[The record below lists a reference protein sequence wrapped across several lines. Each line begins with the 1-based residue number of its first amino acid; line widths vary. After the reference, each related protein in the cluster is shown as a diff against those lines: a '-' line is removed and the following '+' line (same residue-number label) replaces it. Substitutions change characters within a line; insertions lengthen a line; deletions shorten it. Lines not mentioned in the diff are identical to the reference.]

1 MSGLEDKMSFDQ
13 FDYKGAKFAKGV
25 HTEESITYAENEFEV
40 FDDDIYNV
48 TYPKSGTN
56 WMIEILNLIKH
67 KGDPTISKTVPIFVR
82 SPWYET
88 VGSQE
93 QIQKLESP
101 RIISSHLPH
110 HIFAKSYFKSKA
122 KIFYTMRNP
131 RDVIV
136 SMFHFTK
143 ILNIFEAAENFQ
155 NFLEDFIQGNA
166 LYGSWFDHVKGWMQM
181 KDDSRFFYITYEE
194 LIQDLRGGIVRICK
208 FLGQELDD
216 AQIDLVVEHSTFK
229 SMKENVMSNWSQ
241 LPPEILNQTEGSF
254 MRKGISGDWKNH
266 FTVAQSEYFNKI
278 YQEKMK
284 DINMNFFWEQSS

>member
-1 MSGLEDKMSFDQ
+1 MSFDH
-13 FDYKGAKFAKGV
+13 FYYKGMRFLKDV
-25 HTEESITYAENEFEV
+25 HSEESLSHAENEFEV

-48 TYPKSGTN
+48 TFPKSGTN

-67 KGDPTISKTVPIFVR
+67 KGDITKSDVLSMQMR
-82 SPWYET
+82 SPWYEIFRFH
-88 VGSQE
+88 E
-93 QIQKLESP
+93 YIFKMDSP

-122 KIFYTMRNP
+122 KIIYTIRNP

-143 ILNIFEAAENFQ
+143 IVNLFTPPENFQ
-155 NFLEDFIQGNA
+155 SFMEDFIQGKT

-181 KDDSRFFYITYEE
+181 KDDKRFFLITYEE
-194 LIQDLRGGIVRICK
+194 LIQDLRGSVVRLCK

-216 AQIDLVVEHSTFK
+216 AQIDSVVEHSTFK
-229 SMKENVMSNWSQ
+229 SMKENPMSNWSQ
-241 LPPEILNQTEGSF
+241 SDIVDHSKGTFL
-254 MRKGISGDWKNH
+254 RKGISGDWKNH
-266 FTVAQSEYFNKI
+266 FTVAQSEYFDKI

-284 DINMNFFWEQSS
+284 DLNMSFFWEQSS

>member
-1 MSGLEDKMSFDQ
+1 MSFDH
-13 FDYKGAKFAKGV
+13 FDYKGVRFAKGA
-25 HTEESITYAENEFEV
+25 HTEETISHAENEFEV

-67 KGDPTISKTVPIFVR
+67 KGDVTKSNVIPIHFR
-82 SPWYET
+82 SPWYEA
-88 VGSQE
+88 VGCQE
-93 QIQKLESP
+93 YIDKMDSP
-101 RIISSHLPH
+101 RILSSHLPH

-122 KIFYTMRNP
+122 KIIYTMRNP

-143 ILNIFEAAENFQ
+143 ILSLYTPAENFQ
-155 NFLEDFIQGNA
+155 NFIEDFIQGKA
-166 LYGSWFDHVKGWMQM
+166 LFGSWFDHVKGWMQM
-181 KDDSRFFYITYEE
+181 KDDERFFFITYEE
-194 LIQDLRGGIVRICK
+194 LLQDLRGGVIRICK

-216 AQIDLVVEHSTFK
+216 AQIDLVVKHSTFK
-229 SMKENVMSNWSQ
+229 SMKENPMSNWSQ
-241 LPPEILNQTEGSF
+241 IPSEIMDLSKGAF

-266 FTVAQSEYFNKI
+266 FTVAQSEYFDKI

-284 DINMNFFWEQSS
+284 DLNMSFFWEQSS

>member
-1 MSGLEDKMSFDQ
+1 MSFDH
-13 FDYKGAKFAKGV
+13 FDYKGARFVRKV
-25 HTEESITYAENEFEV
+25 HTEESLNHAENEFEV

-67 KGDPTISKTVPIFVR
+67 KGDVTKTNAVSIHMR
-82 SPWYET
+82 SPWFEK
-88 VGSQE
+88 VVSCKH
-93 QIQKLESP
+93 IDKLDSP

-122 KIFYTMRNP
+122 KIIYTMRNP

-143 ILNIFEAAENFQ
+143 ILNIFTPPDNFQ
-155 NFLEDFIQGNA
+155 DFVEDFIQGKS

-181 KDDSRFFYITYEE
+181 KDDERFFFITYEE
-194 LIQDLRGGIVRICK
+194 LLQDHRGSVIRICK

-216 AQIDLVVEHSTFK
+216 AQIDLVVKHSTFQ
-229 SMKENVMSNWSQ
+229 SMKDNPMSNWSQ
-241 LPPEILNQTEGSF
+241 IPSEIMDQSKGAF

-266 FTVAQSEYFNKI
+266 FTVAQSEYFDKI

-284 DINMNFFWEQSS
+284 DFNMSFFWEQSS